1 MSGARVEDVPTMLDA
16 IEQIIAE
23 HEDHPVQND
32 AD

>member
-16 IEQIIAE
+16 VEQIVAE
-23 HEDHPVQND
+23 HADHPISND